1 MKELLHAAVAPAN
14 LLPTGVLVFVLLYWL
29 TVMLGLLDFKS
40 LDLDVHTDADV
51 HADVHADAHA
61 GAHGHAGESGTSFVN
76 SVLGFFNL
84 GRVPLMVFVS
94 FVVLPWWVGSIL
106 ANYYLGNESLLV
118 GAVLLVPLLLGSL
131 LVAKVLTTPFV
142 SLFAAM
148 EVESEG
154 ANSPVGKVCTLLLP
168 ATHEQLGQASVR
180 LRKGAP
186 LMLNVRAASAS
197 AELRKGD
204 TALIIDYDQLHRCYL
219 VEPFE
224 MNV

>member
-14 LLPTGVLVFVLLYWL
+14 LLPTGLLVFVLLYWL
-29 TVMLGLLDFKS
+29 TVLLGLLDFKS
-40 LDLDVHTDADV
+40 LDLDVSPDAD
-51 HADVHADAHA
+51 ADFDAHA
-61 GAHGHAGESGTSFVN
+61 GAHGHPGEAGTSFMN
-76 SVLGFFNL
+76 GVLGFFNL

-106 ANYYLGNESLLV
+106 ANHYLGNESLLV

-131 LVAKVLTTPFV
+131 LVGKVLTTPFV
-142 SLFAAM
+142 HLFAAL
-148 EVESEG
+148 EKDHEG
-154 ANSPVGKVCTLLLP
+154 SSSPLGKMCTLLLP
-168 ATHEQLGQASVR
+168 TTCEQLGQASVQ

-204 TALIIDYDQLHRCYL
+204 TALIIDYDQQRRCYL

-224 MNV
+224 LGA

>member
-29 TVMLGLLDFKS
+29 TVVLGVLDFKS
-40 LDLDVHTDADV
+40 LDLDVHADTDADF
-51 HADVHADAHA
+51 DAHA

-76 SVLGFFNL
+76 GVLGFFNL

-106 ANYYLGNESLLV
+106 ANYYLGNEGLLV
-118 GAVLLVPLLLGSL
+118 GAVLLVPLLLGAM
-131 LVAKVLTTPFV
+131 LVSKVLTTPFV

-148 EVESEG
+148 EADSEG

-186 LMLNVRAASAS
+186 LMLNVRAASQS

-219 VEPFE
+219 IEPFE
-224 MNV
+224 LTS